1 MADQRL
7 KLQAGKMSNISQTNQ
22 TELQQIVKEIAFF
35 KVAISPSK
43 LE

>member
-7 KLQAGKMSNISQTNQ
+7 KLQAGIMAYINQTNQ
-22 TELQQIVKEIAFF
+22 TELQKIVKEIAFF
-35 KVAISPSK
+35 KVAISPPK